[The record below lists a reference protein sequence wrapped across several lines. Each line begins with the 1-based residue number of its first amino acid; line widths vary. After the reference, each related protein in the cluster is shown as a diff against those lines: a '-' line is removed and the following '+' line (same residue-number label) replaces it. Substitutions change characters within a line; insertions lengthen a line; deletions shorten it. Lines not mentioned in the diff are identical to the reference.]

1 MFDLLF
7 QNIQSKGVLLHEG
20 EMQVIRDSFN
30 HKKYRKGQ
38 YILHEGEIASF
49 DNYIIK
55 GLARTYSIDAKGV
68 EHIVRF
74 TPEDWWTGDLAS
86 FLSGKPTTYSVDCLE
101 NTEVLRITRDQLE
114 SLCDKVP
121 VMNKYFRVLYQRSII
136 SFNVRVSSNLSMNA
150 RERYNE
156 FIKRFPEIHQR
167 VPDKQ
172 IASYLGI
179 TPQSLSR
186 IRNQFMEE
194 NR

>member
-7 QNIQSKGVLLHEG
+7 KNIQSKGVTLHES
-20 EMQVIRDSFN
+20 EMQIIRDTFH

-38 YILHEGEIASF
+38 YILQDGEISAF

-55 GLARTYSIDAKGV
+55 GLARTYSVDAKGQ

-86 FLSGKPTTYSVDCLE
+86 FLSGKPTAYNVDCLE
-101 NTEVLRITRDQLE
+101 STEVLRITRDQLE
-114 SLCDKVP
+114 ALCDKVP

-136 SFNVRVSSNLSMNA
+136 SFNLRVSSNLSMNA

-186 IRNQFMEE
+186 IRNQFTGE